1 MVGIFLNKVRALEEL
16 PFYVKRKYLPSWF
29 VALILTLA
37 APASSCCSWLE
48 LPSGRT
54 LSVSCNPK
62 VQQTVPGRAAGDG
75 RARFG
80 ITVLSQ
86 LIISL
91 QFIKKVLPKG
101 HLISDLWLRLGHWG
115 KKSLCFSKNAKSSF
129 SPACLPWEQ
138 LEGGM
143 LTDGLVPHALGQPCC
158 AEEFPF

>member
-62 VQQTVPGRAAGDG
+62 VQQTVPGRAAGDWG
-75 RARFG
+75 ARFG

-115 KKSLCFSKNAKSSF
+115 NLCVFLRMQRAVSVLHASLGSSWKVGCWLMAWF
-129 SPACLPWEQ
+129 PIP
-138 LEGGM
+138 
-143 LTDGLVPHALGQPCC
+143 LGQPCC